1 VKNKEMEIEYLH
13 SDLTNKILRAYYSVY
28 NELGYGF
35 LESVYHNS
43 MMIELKKLGL
53 KCEKEKKIEVYYDG
67 ILVGN
72 YIADI
77 IVEDKVILE
86 LKAVS
91 KLNPQHEVQ
100 LINYLKAT
108 GIKVG
113 LLLNFGKKPQQ
124 RRKTWLK

>member
-1 VKNKEMEIEYLH
+1 MDYLH
-13 SDLTNKILRAYYSVY
+13 SDLTDKILKAYYSIY
-28 NELGYGF
+28 NKLGYGF

-53 KCEKEKKIEVYYDG
+53 RCEKEKKIKVYYDG

-91 KLNPQHEVQ
+91 KLNPQHEIQ

-113 LLLNFGKKPQQ
+113 LLLNFGKKPEHS
-124 RRKTWLK
+124 RKTWLK

>member
-1 VKNKEMEIEYLH
+1 MDYLH
-13 SDLTNKILRAYYSVY
+13 SDLTDKILRAYYLVY
-28 NELGYGF
+28 NKLGYGF

-53 KCEKEKKIEVYYDG
+53 KCEKEKKIKVYYDG

-72 YIADI
+72 YAADI
-77 IVEDKVILE
+77 IVEDKVIIE
-86 LKAVS
+86 LKAIS
-91 KLNPQHEVQ
+91 KLNSQHEVQ

-113 LLLNFGKKPQQ
+113 LLLNFGKKPEHS
-124 RRKTWLK
+124 RKTWLK

>member
-1 VKNKEMEIEYLH
+1 MDYLH
-13 SDLTNKILRAYYSVY
+13 SDLTDKILRAYYLVY
-28 NELGYGF
+28 NKLGYGF

-53 KCEKEKKIEVYYDG
+53 KCEKEKKIKVYYDG

-72 YIADI
+72 YAADI
-77 IVEDKVILE
+77 IVEDKVIIE
-86 LKAVS
+86 LKAIS
-91 KLNPQHEVQ
+91 KINPQHEVQ

-113 LLLNFGKKPQQ
+113 LLLNFGKKPEHS
-124 RRKTWLK
+124 RKTWLK

>member
-1 VKNKEMEIEYLH
+1 MDYLH
-13 SDLTNKILRAYYSVY
+13 SDLTDKILKAYYSIY
-28 NELGYGF
+28 NKLGYGF

-53 KCEKEKKIEVYYDG
+53 RCEKEKKIKVYYDG

-113 LLLNFGKKPQQ
+113 LLLNFGKKPEHS
-124 RRKTWLK
+124 RKTWLK

>member
-1 VKNKEMEIEYLH
+1 MEIEYLH

>member
-1 VKNKEMEIEYLH
+1 MEIDYLH
-13 SDLTNKILRAYYSVY
+13 SDLTKKILRAYYSVY

-53 KCEKEKKIEVYYDG
+53 KCEKEKKIEVHYDG
-67 ILVGN
+67 VLVGN

-77 IVEDKVILE
+77 VVEEKVILE

-91 KLNPQHEVQ
+91 KINPRHEIQ

-113 LLLNFGKKPQQ
+113 LLLNFGNEPEHS
-124 RRKTWLK
+124 RKTWLK

>member
-1 VKNKEMEIEYLH
+1 MDYLH
-13 SDLTNKILRAYYSVY
+13 SDLTDKILRAYYLVY
-28 NELGYGF
+28 NKLGYGF

-53 KCEKEKKIEVYYDG
+53 RCEKEKKIKVYYDG

-113 LLLNFGKKPQQ
+113 LLLNFGKKPEHS
-124 RRKTWLK
+124 RKTWLK

>member
-1 VKNKEMEIEYLH
+1 MEMDYLH
-13 SDLTNKILRAYYSVY
+13 SDLTKIILRAYYSVY

-72 YIADI
+72 YAADI
-77 IVEDKVILE
+77 IVEEKVIIE

-91 KLNPQHEVQ
+91 KLNSQHEVQ

-113 LLLNFGKKPQQ
+113 LLLNFGKEPEHS
-124 RRKTWLK
+124 RKTWLR